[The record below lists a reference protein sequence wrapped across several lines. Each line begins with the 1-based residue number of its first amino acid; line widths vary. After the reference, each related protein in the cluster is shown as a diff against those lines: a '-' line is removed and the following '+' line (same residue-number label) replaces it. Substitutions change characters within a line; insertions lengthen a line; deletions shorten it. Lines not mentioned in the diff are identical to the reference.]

1 MRETTASRHRGNPA
15 SALAAQGQMTVKTLS
30 WKRILQ
36 PQAPFESPS
45 PEAQIA
51 ETTHCFCALS
61 KFLTHRACGHDKEVV
76 SCHQVL
82 G

>member
-61 KFLTHRACGHDKEVV
+61 KFLTHRICEPNKGW
-76 SCHQVL
+76 
-82 G
+82 